1 MADSEKPSGGV
12 EPPPTADAHASTSA
26 AAESTTPIVAQSNP
40 HIPEMEVARS
50 VAVRSENLAASLV
63 TSFIA
68 PLRIPGVPD
77 FIHIGARANNRGVFD
92 DGVMNSML
100 GRIIEASFEKPKP
113 GSSRVAEAEYSQ
125 YFNDEENELYHA
137 FKSIKQ
143 RLFVVVSEMTIQMS
157 CSSAKK
163 LYLAKIPDFK
173 AFWVRF
179 GRSSDVMKVDPRKIC
194 ETFMEDSTYKTTELT
209 FFDNDYLKTTPDP
222 DGSVAKYRK
231 IFTTYVTITIQGL
244 FTMEEMP
251 APRPT
256 VVAAPAAAAAVA
268 KGGTPG
274 GRKKRMATVIPT
286 PAGNGGGGT
295 EPATGGG
302 DGGTG
307 QAPVEGGTGQAP
319 VEGGTG
325 QAPDLTSPKKLT
337 KAQQSLSNPTSL
349 LARNMLA
356 TKGRRRPNSVVV
368 LTSQVAPR
376 RGQKSSAH
384 TMYEVTA
391 EHIALPDF
399 IGTFR
404 PDPPAFI
411 EHLNF
416 LLKTAQDN
424 MRTRKK
430 PTIHDHVMATLI
442 PMRIEELRQVPLQ
455 PFRDL
460 TPDVAN
466 ILTDY
471 NMKEEYNRI
480 RLKDCPRE
488 TGLLR
493 ILEKWGICLG
503 PIMAVTVSGKTFD
516 HLTAKHTE
524 GAKRCKAEI
533 DILTQTS
540 GPILQE
546 IPCDLLDKVTAAF
559 AKRPRIVQPDDL
571 DYDKGDLD
579 LMLNAT
585 FHFMNRMVIQRQMPS
600 DKIMMALDYYFTL
613 KALESPYCHFAT
625 FEIVLA
631 LFNLPNNGPYLEA
644 AAKEFAE
651 GWAKGTLAR
660 SMHLLDLWDSTPK
673 TFELM
678 VFPDPNLQP
687 MKKGEASKRAKA
699 QKRARGAPE
708 DGQQAGAPQG
718 APAEKVLES
727 YVQDGDGRKISIRER
742 RAPKKISV
750 NFDPALSSMSNSGKE
765 RMAKR
770 KQAGGS
776 KPSKANTKRT
786 RLGGWDENCL
796 QGTDEPEPEPE
807 PEEPEEAGEDADH
820 DAEADT
826 EFDIYRAMLD
836 DGARPSR
843 KRGLEVAPASGRAR
857 REPCPSKKYAGV

>member
-12 EPPPTADAHASTSA
+12 EPPPTADAHASASA
-26 AAESTTPIVAQSNP
+26 EAESTTPIVAQSNP

-143 RLFVVVSEMTIQMS
+143 RLFVVVGEMTIQMS

-194 ETFMEDSTYKTTELT
+194 ETFMADSTYKTTELT

-256 VVAAPAAAAAVA
+256 VVAAPAAAVA

-302 DGGTG
+302 D
-307 QAPVEGGTGQAP
+307 GGTGQAP

-399 IGTFR
+399 ISTFR

-442 PMRIEELRQVPLQ
+442 PMRIEELMQVPLQ

-471 NMKEEYNRI
+471 NMKEEFNRV

-488 TGLLR
+488 TGLLK

-503 PIMAVTVSGKTFD
+503 PIMAVTACGKEFD
-516 HLTAKHTE
+516 RLTAKHTE
-524 GAKRCKAEI
+524 GGQRYKA
-533 DILTQTS
+533 DLDMLTQTS
-540 GPILQE
+540 GPIVQE
-546 IPCDLLDKVTAAF
+546 IPVDLLEKVTAAF
-559 AKRPRIVQPDDL
+559 AKRPRDVHPDDL
-571 DYDKGDLD
+571 DYGKGDLD
-579 LMLNAT
+579 FMLNAT
-585 FHFMNRMVIQRQMPS
+585 YNFMERMVIQRQMPP

-625 FEIVLA
+625 FELVLA
-631 LFNLPNNGPYLEA
+631 LFNLANNGPYLEA

-651 GWAKGTLAR
+651 RWAKGTLVQ
-660 SMHLLDLWDSTPK
+660 SVYPLDLWDSTPE

-708 DGQQAGAPQG
+708 DGQQAGGPQDG
-718 APAEKVLES
+718 AAELVVESRVIGDNGRIMSVRERKATEKLKVNHDAVLE
-727 YVQDGDGRKISIRER
+727 
-742 RAPKKISV
+742 
-750 NFDPALSSMSNSGKE
+750 SMSNSGAL
-765 RMAKR
+765 RTAKR
-770 KQAGGS
+770 KQAGGCKS
-776 KPSKANTKRT
+776 QKARKPAQKENTKRT

-796 QGTDEPEPEPE
+796 QGTDEPDPE

-857 REPCPSKKYAGV
+857 REPCPSKKYAGA

>member
-1 MADSEKPSGGV
+1 MADG
-12 EPPPTADAHASTSA
+12 EPPLTAASA
-26 AAESTTPIVAQSNP
+26 AAESTTSIVAQPAP
-40 HIPEMEVARS
+40 HIPEMEAARS
-50 VAVRSENLAASLV
+50 FAERSANLAASLV
-63 TSFIA
+63 KTFIE

-77 FIHIGARANNRGVFD
+77 FIHVGAQANNRGVFQ

-100 GRIIEASFEKPKP
+100 GRIIEISFKKPEP
-113 GSSRVAEAEYSQ
+113 GSSRVAELDYSQ
-125 YFNDEENELYHA
+125 YFNDEDNELNQA
-137 FKSIKQ
+137 FKSKKC
-143 RLFVVVSEMTIQMS
+143 RLFVVVDEKTIQLS
-157 CSSAKK
+157 FSSAQR
-163 LYLAKIPDFK
+163 LYLALIPDFK
-173 AFWVRF
+173 TFWTKY
-179 GRSSDVMKVDPRKIC
+179 GRSSEMMKANPRNIC
-194 ETFMEDSTYKTTELT
+194 EKFVAESTYIRTELT
-209 FFDNDYLKTTPDP
+209 FFENEYLKTTPDP
-222 DGSVAKYRK
+222 DGLVAKYRT
-231 IFTTYVTITIQGL
+231 IFAAYVTITIQGL

-286 PAGNGGGGT
+286 PAGNGGGGI
-295 EPATGGG
+295 EPATGEGDGG
-302 DGGTG
+302 TGQAPVEGGTG

-416 LLKTAQDN
+416 LLKTAQEN

-524 GAKRCKAEI
+524 GAQRCKAEL
-533 DILTQTS
+533 DTLTQTS
-540 GPILQE
+540 GPIVQE
-546 IPCDLLDKVTAAF
+546 IPVDLLEKVTAAF

-571 DYDKGDLD
+571 DYGKGDLD
-579 LMLNAT
+579 FMLNAT
-585 FHFMNRMVIQRQMPS
+585 YNFMEMMVIQRQMPP
-600 DKIMMALDYYFTL
+600 DKILMAMDYYFTL

-625 FEIVLA
+625 FELVLA
-631 LFNLPNNGPYLEA
+631 LFNLANNGPYLEA

-651 GWAKGTLAR
+651 RWANGTLVQ
-660 SMHLLDLWDSTPK
+660 SVHPLDLWDSTPE

-718 APAEKVLES
+718 APAERVLES

-765 RMAKR
+765 RMEKR
-770 KQAGGS
+770 KQAGGR
-776 KPSKANTKRT
+776 KPKEVKNKRE
-786 RLGGWDENCL
+786 RLAGWDADCL
-796 QGTDEPEPEPE
+796 QRTDE
-807 PEEPEEAGEDADH
+807 PEEPEEAGEDAAH
-820 DAEADT
+820 DADADA
-826 EFDIYRAMLD
+826 EFDIYRAMQE

-843 KRGLEVAPASGRAR
+843 KRGLEVAPAPDRSR
-857 REPCPSKKYAGV
+857 REACPNKKYVQT